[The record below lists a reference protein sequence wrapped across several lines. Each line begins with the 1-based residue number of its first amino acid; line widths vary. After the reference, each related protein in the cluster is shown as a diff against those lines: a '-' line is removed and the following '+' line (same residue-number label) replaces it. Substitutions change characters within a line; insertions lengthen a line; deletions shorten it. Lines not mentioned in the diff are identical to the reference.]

1 MYKKYYNISI
11 LAKGYSLWRLNMA
24 IRTYSTDFNY
34 VLTFEE
40 DRILFKDLEQME
52 QRTYV
57 VDPEDAEQLHRI
69 ANVAITDAAALLGK
83 IEEIRVQGSAK
94 NSRLRKVNPI
104 KLNQTLALI
113 LFTNDWRDVYRTI
126 KEAKHHEIKE
136 LCESKSPLE
145 YYENLM

>member
-1 MYKKYYNISI
+1 
-11 LAKGYSLWRLNMA
+11 MA

-69 ANVAITDAAALLGK
+69 ANIAITDAAALLGK

>member
-1 MYKKYYNISI
+1 
-11 LAKGYSLWRLNMA
+11 MA

-69 ANVAITDAAALLGK
+69 ANIAITDAAALLGK
-83 IEEIRVQGSAK
+83 IEEIRVQGSAR
-94 NSRLRKVNPI
+94 NSRLGKVNPI
-104 KLNQTLALI
+104 KINQTLALI
-113 LFTNDWRDVYRTI
+113 LFTNDWSDVYRTI

>member
-1 MYKKYYNISI
+1 
-11 LAKGYSLWRLNMA
+11 MA

-83 IEEIRVQGSAK
+83 IEEIRVQGSAR
-94 NSRLRKVNPI
+94 NSRLGKVNPI
-104 KLNQTLALI
+104 KINQTLALI

>member
-1 MYKKYYNISI
+1 
-11 LAKGYSLWRLNMA
+11 MA

-94 NSRLRKVNPI
+94 NSRLGKVNPI

>member
-1 MYKKYYNISI
+1 
-11 LAKGYSLWRLNMA
+11 MA

>member
-1 MYKKYYNISI
+1 
-11 LAKGYSLWRLNMA
+11 MA

-69 ANVAITDAAALLGK
+69 ANIAITDAAALLGK
-83 IEEIRVQGSAK
+83 IEEIRVQGSAR
-94 NSRLRKVNPI
+94 NSRLGKVNPI
-104 KLNQTLALI
+104 KINQTLALI

>member
-1 MYKKYYNISI
+1 
-11 LAKGYSLWRLNMA
+11 MA

-40 DRILFKDLEQME
+40 DRIIFKDLEQME
-52 QRTYV
+52 QRTEV

-69 ANVAITDAAALLGK
+69 GNIAITDAAALLGK
-83 IEEIRVQGSAK
+83 IEEIRVQGSAR
-94 NSRLRKVNPI
+94 NSRLGKVNPI
-104 KLNQTLALI
+104 KINQTLALI